1 MGKTSKRFAAARKL
15 VEPGKSYELKQA
27 LALIKQMPQT
37 KFDAAVELHLNLGV
51 DVKQAN
57 QQVRG
62 SVVLP
67 HGTGKAKRI
76 AVFCN
81 EDKAKDAKAAGATLV
96 GGAELIKEI
105 QQTGK
110 CDFDV
115 AIATPDMMKLLA
127 PIAKTLGQKGLMP
140 NPKTETIVADVGKAV
155 EALSKGKVSFKTDD
169 TGNMHQSIGR
179 VSYDTEKLTENATT
193 FLDAVKRVKPAS
205 TKGTYIR
212 KAVVCTSMGPAVPVM
227 VN

>member
-1 MGKTSKRFAAARKL
+1 MGTSAKRFATAAKM
-15 VEPGKSYELKQA
+15 VESGKAYDLKQA
-27 LALIKQMPQT
+27 IALLKQMPQT
-37 KFDAAVELHLNLGV
+37 KFDATVELHLNLGV

-67 HGTGKAKRI
+67 HGTGKSKRI
-76 AVFCN
+76 AVFCG
-81 EDKAKDAKAAGATLV
+81 EDKVKDAKAAGATLV

-115 AIATPDMMKLLA
+115 AIATPDMMKLMA

-140 NPKTETIVADVGKAV
+140 NPKTETITADVGKAV
-155 EALSKGKVSFKTDD
+155 EALTKGKVSFKTDD
-169 TGNMHQSIGR
+169 TGNMHQAIGR
-179 VSYDTEKLTENATT
+179 VSFEEAKLAENAQA
-193 FLDAVKRVKPAS
+193 FVDAVKRVKPAAS
-205 TKGTYIR
+205 KGTYIR
-212 KAVVCTSMGPAVPVM
+212 KAVVCTTMGPAVPLM